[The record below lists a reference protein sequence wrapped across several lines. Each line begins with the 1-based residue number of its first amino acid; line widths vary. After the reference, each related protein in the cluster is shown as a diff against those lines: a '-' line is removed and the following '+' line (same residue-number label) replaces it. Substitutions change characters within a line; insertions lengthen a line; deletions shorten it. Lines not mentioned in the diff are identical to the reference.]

1 MKENMGQIRI
11 EKSLVPGVS
20 AYDDSQDVDM
30 DVGTTPEQ
38 VSSVSFSTTAAF
50 NPMVSP
56 VLDDDAESEESVHSV
71 S

>member
-1 MKENMGQIRI
+1 M
-11 EKSLVPGVS
+11 S
-20 AYDDSQDVDM
+20 AYNDVDM
-30 DVGTTPEQ
+30 EVGTTPEQ

-56 VLDDDAESEESVHSV
+56 ALDDDAESEESVHSV